1 MNEYILLVLHKK
13 GRSLSAFSLLDNSM
27 IFDIRTNVFP
37 HEICLSPD
45 RNLAYL
51 TEYGLPGVES
61 EGTGGNTIAVVDIAK
76 RKIIKRISTGNF
88 RRPHGIVTHKNGQMW
103 VTAEY
108 NDKILSFDLRTEELR
123 FSVPTVGN
131 TPHIVTITPDGTQ
144 AISTHVFT
152 GDIVL
157 IDTKTGKINKRIM
170 IGDRPEGL
178 AFSKDGKTL
187 FVANHK
193 SNDIAVVDILSGN
206 IMKRIQT
213 GNGPVRLVATPKGD
227 KIVTPV
233 MYSNQAQVIDVASCE
248 VVATIEVGEQ
258 PAGST
263 ISPDGKYAFFAC
275 QAEDRIHIVS
285 LETYKVE
292 NILSVKQNPD
302 SMQCLTT
309 SEIH

>member
-1 MNEYILLVLHKK
+1 MN
-13 GRSLSAFSLLDNSM
+13 
-27 IFDIRTNVFP
+27 
-37 HEICLSPD
+37 
-45 RNLAYL
+45 
-51 TEYGLPGVES
+51 
-61 EGTGGNTIAVVDIAK
+61 GGA
-76 RKIIKRISTGNF
+76 
-88 RRPHGIVTHKNGQMW
+88 
-103 VTAEY
+103 
-108 NDKILSFDLRTEELR
+108 
-123 FSVPTVGN
+123 
-131 TPHIVTITPDGTQ
+131 
-144 AISTHVFT
+144 
-152 GDIVL
+152 
-157 IDTKTGKINKRIM
+157 
-170 IGDRPEGL
+170 
-178 AFSKDGKTL
+178 KDGKTL

-233 MYSNQAQVIDVASCE
+233 MYSNQAQVIDVESCE